1 MMTRRVLQFRNLA
14 VILLVAECLVLLC
27 LYLILGGPLLF
38 AFAMYA
44 IVKNILLFIFFVYMT
59 YLYEANTLSVSEALN
74 SDAKNAFIFGG
85 IGLIQYDENRNIVWT
100 SDLFKELNINI
111 IGVKLLEW
119 QPHLAS
125 LFDDEDIKVIDI
137 KGRKFE
143 AYNSQE
149 TRLIY
154 LKDVSQFLS
163 LQQDYQDQQV
173 CMAYITIDNYEETLE
188 NADEPKMALIQSR
201 SRQIIVDWAYSNGII
216 IRRFKSGGY
225 LAFFNERIYRKQV
238 ENKFAIL
245 DAFKEMSKELDEVM
259 TLSIGIGRDSRVL
272 RELDDMASAALNLTY
287 SRGGDQVAVKSGDD
301 KVRFF
306 GGNSDTFEKSS
317 KVRARVISQSL
328 TGLIKNAS
336 QVYVMGHKNSDLDS
350 FGASLGVAK
359 IAQGYG
365 KDTKIIIDFDSIEQ
379 KTKNVAMMVKTNPK
393 YKGMII
399 SASEAIEHVVK
410 DTLLIVVD
418 NHKPSLAIS
427 NTLLDRVKNKVV
439 IDHHRRGE
447 EFIVAPVLT
456 YLEPAASSTVE
467 LIVELCEYQNI
478 DLNMNEL
485 DATIM
490 YSGMLIDTNYF
501 KQRVGVRTFQ
511 SAAYLKELQANV
523 TQAYEFLEDSYKE
536 TLQKLTITQTAY
548 QFNPF
553 ILIAV
558 ADENHEYARTML
570 AKASNSLL
578 EVSGIKAS
586 FTIGR
591 VAKNSVAISARSS
604 KDINVQIIME
614 NMGGGGHFSMAAAQF
629 EDKSIEDV
637 RLLLEDKLREYLED
651 RGELS

>member
-1 MMTRRVLQFRNLA
+1 MARKIVQIRNFII
-14 VILLVAECLVLLC
+14 ILLVAECVLLFG
-27 LYLILGGPLLF
+27 LYLVVGGSMLF
-38 AFAMYA
+38 AFAIYA
-44 IVKNILLFIFFVYMT
+44 FVKNIILFVVLAYLT
-59 YLYEANTLSVSEALN
+59 YQVELNNMSVSEALN
-74 SDAKNAFIFGG
+74 IDAKNAFIFGG
-85 IGLIQYDENRNIVWT
+85 IGLIQYDETRNVVWT

-125 LFDDEDIKVIDI
+125 LFDDEDIKVVDI

-143 AYNSQE
+143 AYNSKE
-149 TRLIY
+149 TKLIY
-154 LKDVSQFLS
+154 LKDMTQFLS
-163 LQQDYQDQQV
+163 LQQDYLDQQV

-188 NADEPKMALIQSR
+188 NADEPKMALIQSK

-225 LAFFNERIYRKQV
+225 LAFFNERIYKKQV

-245 DAFKEMSKELDEVM
+245 DTFKEMSRELDEVM
-259 TLSIGIGRDSRVL
+259 TLSIGIGRNSRVL
-272 RELDDMASAALNLTY
+272 RELDDMASVALNLTY

-301 KVRFF
+301 NVKFF

-317 KVRARVISQSL
+317 KVKARVIAQSL
-328 TGLIKNAS
+328 AGLIKNAS
-336 QVYVMGHKNSDLDS
+336 QVYIMGHKNSDLDS
-350 FGASLGVAK
+350 FGASIGVAT
-359 IAQGYG
+359 IAKAYG
-365 KDTKIIIDFDSIEQ
+365 KKTSIIVDFDSIEQ
-379 KTKNVAMMVKTNPK
+379 KTKNVAVMVKNDER
-393 YKGMII
+393 YKGLIV
-399 SASEAIEHVVK
+399 SYTEAMEHVNK

-427 NTLLDRVKNKVV
+427 NALLERVKNKII

-447 EFIVAPVLT
+447 EFIEAPILT

-467 LIVELCEYQNI
+467 LVVELCDYQNI
-478 DLNMNEL
+478 DIKINEF

-490 YSGMLIDTNYF
+490 YAGMLVDTNNF

-523 TQAYEFLEDSYKE
+523 TQAYSFLEDSYEE
-536 TLQKLTITQTAY
+536 TLQKLSITQTAY
-548 QFNPF
+548 QFNPYM
-553 ILIAV
+553 LIACG
-558 ADENHEYARTML
+558 DEKDEYTRTML

-578 EVSGIKAS
+578 EVRGIKAS

-591 VAKNSVAISARSS
+591 VAKNIVAVSARSA

-614 NMGGGGHFSMAAAQF
+614 NIGGGGHFSMAAAQF
-629 EDKSIEDV
+629 ENRSIEDV
-637 RLLLEDKLREYLED
+637 KVLLEEKIKEYLED
-651 RGELS
+651 RGEA

>member
-1 MMTRRVLQFRNLA
+1 MTKKILQFRNLA
-14 VILLVAECLVLLC
+14 IIVLIVECLILFG
-27 LYLILGGPLLF
+27 LYLILESPLIF
-38 AFAMYA
+38 GFAMYA
-44 IVKNILLFIFFVYMT
+44 LIKNMILFVLYVYMT
-59 YLYEANTLSVSEALN
+59 YLYETNTLSVSEALN
-74 SDAKNAFIFGG
+74 NDAKNAFLFGG

-125 LFDDEDIKVIDI
+125 LFEDEDIRIIDV

-149 TRLIY
+149 SKLIY

-163 LQQDYQDQQV
+163 LQQDYLDQQV

-188 NADEPKMALIQSR
+188 NADEPKKALIQSK
-201 SRQIIVDWAYSNGII
+201 SRQTVVDWAYSNGII

-245 DAFKEMSKELDEVM
+245 DVFKEMSDELDEVM

-272 RELDDMASAALNLTY
+272 RELDEMASAALNLTY
-287 SRGGDQVAVKSGDD
+287 SRGGDQVAVKSGDGR
-301 KVRFF
+301 VRFF
-306 GGNSDTFEKSS
+306 GGNSDTFEKSN
-317 KVRARVISQSL
+317 KVKARVISQSL
-328 TGLIKNAS
+328 SGLIKNAD

-359 IAQGYG
+359 LAQGYG
-365 KDTKIIIDFDSIEQ
+365 KNAKIIVDFDSIEQ
-379 KTKNVAMMVKTNPK
+379 KTKDVALFVKSDVG
-393 YKGMII
+393 YKDLII
-399 SASEAIEHVVK
+399 SPTDALEHINK

-427 NTLLDRVKNKVV
+427 KLLLERVKNKVV

-447 EFIVAPVLT
+447 EFIEAPVLT

-467 LIVELCEYQNI
+467 LIVELCQYQNI
-478 DLNMNEL
+478 QFKINEL
-485 DATIM
+485 DATVM
-490 YSGMLIDTNYF
+490 YAGMLVDTNYF
-501 KQRVGVRTFQ
+501 KQRVGVGTFQ
-511 SAAYLKELQANV
+511 SAAYLKDLQANV
-523 TQAYEFLEDSYKE
+523 MQAYEFLEDSYKE
-536 TLQKLTITQTAY
+536 TLQKLSITQTAY
-548 QFNPF
+548 QYNSF

-558 ADENHEYARTML
+558 ANEENEYTRTML

-578 EVSGIKAS
+578 DVSGIKAS
-586 FTIGR
+586 FTIGK
-591 VAKNSVAISARSS
+591 VSKNIVGISARSS
-604 KDINVQIIME
+604 QKINVQVIME

-629 EDKSIEDV
+629 TDMSIEAV
-637 RLLLEDKLREYLED
+637 RCLLEEKITEYLDD
-651 RGELS
+651 RGEL

>member
-1 MMTRRVLQFRNLA
+1 MARKIVQIRNFII
-14 VILLVAECLVLLC
+14 ILLVAECVLLFG
-27 LYLILGGPLLF
+27 LYLVVGGSMLF
-38 AFAMYA
+38 AFAIYA
-44 IVKNILLFIFFVYMT
+44 FVKNIILFVVLAYLT
-59 YLYEANTLSVSEALN
+59 YQVELNNMSVSEALDI
-74 SDAKNAFIFGG
+74 DAKNAFIFGG
-85 IGLIQYDENRNIVWT
+85 IGLIQYDETRNVVWT

-125 LFDDEDIKVIDI
+125 LFDDEDIKVVDI

-143 AYNSQE
+143 AYNSKE
-149 TRLIY
+149 TKLIY
-154 LKDVSQFLS
+154 LKDMTQFLS
-163 LQQDYQDQQV
+163 LQQDYLDQQV

-188 NADEPKMALIQSR
+188 NADEPKMALIQSK

-225 LAFFNERIYRKQV
+225 LAFFNERIYKKQV

-245 DAFKEMSKELDEVM
+245 DTFKEMSRELDEVM
-259 TLSIGIGRDSRVL
+259 TLSIGIGRNSRVL
-272 RELDDMASAALNLTY
+272 RELDDMASVALNLTY

-301 KVRFF
+301 NVKFF

-317 KVRARVISQSL
+317 KVKARVIAQSL
-328 TGLIKNAS
+328 AGLIKNAS
-336 QVYVMGHKNSDLDS
+336 QVYIMGHKNSDLDS
-350 FGASLGVAK
+350 FGASIGVAT
-359 IAQGYG
+359 IAKAYG
-365 KDTKIIIDFDSIEQ
+365 KKTSIIVDFDSIEQ
-379 KTKNVAMMVKTNPK
+379 KTKNVAVMVKNDER
-393 YKGMII
+393 YKGLIV
-399 SASEAIEHVVK
+399 SYTEAMEHVNK

-427 NTLLDRVKNKVV
+427 NALLERVKNKII

-447 EFIVAPVLT
+447 EFIEAPILT

-467 LIVELCEYQNI
+467 LVVELCDYQNI
-478 DLNMNEL
+478 DIKINEL

-490 YSGMLIDTNYF
+490 YAGMLVDTNNF

-523 TQAYEFLEDSYKE
+523 TQAYSFLEDSYEE
-536 TLQKLTITQTAY
+536 TLQKLSITQTAY
-548 QFNPF
+548 QFNPYM
-553 ILIAV
+553 LIACG
-558 ADENHEYARTML
+558 DEKDEYTRTML

-578 EVSGIKAS
+578 EVRGIKAS

-591 VAKNSVAISARSS
+591 VAKNIVAVSARSA

-614 NMGGGGHFSMAAAQF
+614 NIGGGGHFSMAAAQF
-629 EDKSIEDV
+629 ENRSIEDV
-637 RLLLEDKLREYLED
+637 KGLLEEKIKEYLED
-651 RGELS
+651 RGEA

>member
-1 MMTRRVLQFRNLA
+1 MTKKLLQSRNIVVALLIGEV
-14 VILLVAECLVLLC
+14 VILFGI
-27 LYLILGGPLLF
+27 YLIVSSPFLF

-44 IVKNILLFIFFVYMT
+44 LVKNIILFVVLIYLT
-59 YLYEANTLSVSEALN
+59 YLWESNAVSVSDALN

-85 IGLIQYDENRNIVWT
+85 IGLIQYDENRNIVWI

-119 QPHLAS
+119 QPQLAS
-125 LFDDEDIKVIDI
+125 LFEDEDIKVIDV

-154 LKDVSQFLS
+154 IKDVTQFLS

-245 DAFKEMSKELDEVM
+245 DTFKEMSNELDEVM

-272 RELDDMASAALNLTY
+272 RELDEMASSALNLTY
-287 SRGGDQVAVKSGDD
+287 SRGGDQVAVKSGEDNV
-301 KVRFF
+301 KFF

-317 KVRARVISQSL
+317 KVRARVIAQSL
-328 TGLIKNAS
+328 AGLIKNAS

-350 FGASLGVAK
+350 FGASLGIAK

-365 KDTKIIIDFDSIEQ
+365 KETKIIMDFESIEQ
-379 KTKNVAMMVKTNPK
+379 KTKSVATMIRNHAK
-393 YKGMII
+393 YKGLFTNYV
-399 SASEAIEHVVK
+399 EAMEHVNK

-427 NTLLDRVKNKVV
+427 IGLLDKVRNKVV

-447 EFIVAPVLT
+447 EFIEAPVLT

-467 LIVELCEYQNI
+467 LIVELCEYQNVDVDI
-478 DLNMNEL
+478 NEL

-490 YSGMLIDTNYF
+490 YSGMLVDTNNF

-536 TLQKLTITQTAY
+536 TLQRLTITQTAY
-548 QFNPF
+548 QYNSY

-558 ADENHEYARTML
+558 AGEENEYSRTML
-570 AKASNSLL
+570 AKASNALL
-578 EVSGIKAS
+578 EVNGINAT
-586 FTIGR
+586 FTIGK
-591 VAKNSVAISARSS
+591 VAKNIVAISARSS
-604 KDINVQIIME
+604 KGINVQIIME
-614 NMGGGGHFSMAAAQF
+614 NMGGGGHFTMAATQF
-629 EDKSIEDV
+629 EDKSIEEV
-637 RLLLEDKLREYLED
+637 RILLEEKIQEYLED
-651 RGELS
+651 RGEV

>member
-399 SASEAIEHVVK
+399 SASEAIEHIVK

-427 NTLLDRVKNKVV
+427 NALLDRVKNKVV

-651 RGELS
+651 RGELL

>member
-1 MMTRRVLQFRNLA
+1 MARKIVQIRNFII
-14 VILLVAECLVLLC
+14 ILLVAECVLLFG
-27 LYLILGGPLLF
+27 LYLVVGGSMLF
-38 AFAMYA
+38 AFAIYA
-44 IVKNILLFIFFVYMT
+44 FVKNIILFVVLAYLT
-59 YLYEANTLSVSEALN
+59 YQVELNNMSVSEALDI
-74 SDAKNAFIFGG
+74 DAKNAFIFGG
-85 IGLIQYDENRNIVWT
+85 IGLIQYDETRNVVWT

-125 LFDDEDIKVIDI
+125 LFDDEDIKVVDI

-143 AYNSQE
+143 AYNSKE
-149 TRLIY
+149 TKLIY
-154 LKDVSQFLS
+154 LKDMTQFLS
-163 LQQDYQDQQV
+163 LQQDYLNQQV

-188 NADEPKMALIQSR
+188 NADEPKMALIQSK

-225 LAFFNERIYRKQV
+225 LAFFNERIYKKQV

-245 DAFKEMSKELDEVM
+245 DTFKEMSRELDEVM
-259 TLSIGIGRDSRVL
+259 TLSIGIGRNSRVL
-272 RELDDMASAALNLTY
+272 RELDDMASVALNLTY

-301 KVRFF
+301 NVKFF

-317 KVRARVISQSL
+317 KVKARVIAQSL
-328 TGLIKNAS
+328 AGLIKNAS
-336 QVYVMGHKNSDLDS
+336 QVYIMGHKNSDLDS
-350 FGASLGVAK
+350 FGASIGVAT
-359 IAQGYG
+359 IAKAYG
-365 KDTKIIIDFDSIEQ
+365 KKTSIIVDFDSIEQ
-379 KTKNVAMMVKTNPK
+379 KTKNVAVMVKNDER
-393 YKGMII
+393 YKGLIV
-399 SASEAIEHVVK
+399 SYTEAMEHVNK

-427 NTLLDRVKNKVV
+427 NALLERVKNKII

-447 EFIVAPVLT
+447 EFIEAPILT

-467 LIVELCEYQNI
+467 LVVELCDYQNI
-478 DLNMNEL
+478 DIKINEF

-490 YSGMLIDTNYF
+490 YAGMLVDTNNF

-523 TQAYEFLEDSYKE
+523 TQAYSFLEDSYEE
-536 TLQKLTITQTAY
+536 TLQKLSITQTAY
-548 QFNPF
+548 QFNPYM
-553 ILIAV
+553 LIACG
-558 ADENHEYARTML
+558 DEKDEYTRTML

-578 EVSGIKAS
+578 EVRGIKAS

-591 VAKNSVAISARSS
+591 VAKNIVAVSARSA

-614 NMGGGGHFSMAAAQF
+614 NIGGGGHFSMAAAQF
-629 EDKSIEDV
+629 ENRSIEDV
-637 RLLLEDKLREYLED
+637 KVLLEEKIKEYLED
-651 RGELS
+651 RGEA

>member
-379 KTKNVAMMVKTNPK
+379 KTNNVAMMVKTNPK

-399 SASEAIEHVVK
+399 SASEAIEHIVK

-427 NTLLDRVKNKVV
+427 NALLDRVKNKVV

-637 RLLLEDKLREYLED
+637 RFLLEDKLREYLED